1 MIVLPTA
8 RAVSARLLLQKDI
21 NNLLEQHITI
31 GELFSR
37 LIRLNGRRLAQ
48 NNERIILMQRASK
61 FSGFEKLQ
69 IERNFFTFIKNSE
82 YVFRFFEEL
91 GGEERTINNLLDA
104 DTYAEY
110 EEHLLILAQLRE
122 NYLKECNAH
131 NLSDKMFLSEHYTLN
146 ESYAKSL
153 KELKVSIEGYLTRFE
168 LRILKE
174 LSTFSTVLLEFF
186 ARDNNLKMQKTLKE
200 LGFELLCGYDYV
212 LNLTTKKIISSIK
225 ITSQSDVTLYSF
237 SERIAQVG
245 FVKKMIYD
253 FVKSEIA
260 PQNIAII
267 VPDENFAEVLS
278 SFDELKN
285 INLAMGHSL
294 KTSTY
299 VRMLDAISLVLSEP
313 NLANNARA
321 EKYEKEL
328 QILRPLWNKKVE
340 INDFISICK
349 ELVEIE
355 KKVTTKDILLQS
367 LYNFEKLKTI
377 LKSATFRELM
387 QMFLND
393 LNSKSLDDVGGGHIT
408 VMGVLES
415 RAMQYDGVIV
425 LDFNDTFV
433 PKQSTKEMFLNTKVR
448 HFSGLPDQRDRNDL
462 QKYYFERLFEQA
474 KKVAISYVQDEQSSP
489 SRFIY
494 DMRIGKRAKIIQ
506 KNYLNLLFTPHE
518 KRQRIQKQIIK
529 KFNFKEQSLSSTSL
543 KTFLTCKRKFYHRYV
558 QKLKTHQ
565 IETPLPNE
573 SEVGIWLHDAL
584 RNLYNKKNSYSSK
597 EVLKSDFF
605 KELDSLLGKTQMHK
619 YLRDIWM
626 QRLEP
631 FFTLEIERFSKNIK
645 VAECETSMKIVV
657 HGIELYGII
666 DRIDE
671 TKNGYELLDYKS
683 GNFTLYTERTVEK
696 ATDFQLQFYFL
707 LASQK
712 YDINSAGFYS
722 LKNSNITP
730 EIMMDKKL
738 QMLDSIL
745 KTLSEQNE
753 INFKK
758 CESLASCRFCDYV
771 HLCDRS

>member
-8 RAVSARLLLQKDI
+8 RAVSSRLLLQKDI
-21 NNLLEQHITI
+21 DSLLEQHITI

-37 LIRLNGRRLAQ
+37 LIGLNGRRLAQ
-48 NNERIILMQRASK
+48 NNERIVLMRRASE

-69 IERNFFTFIKNSE
+69 IERNFFTFMKNSE

-122 NYLKECNAH
+122 NYLKECNTH

-153 KELKVSIEGYLTRFE
+153 KELRISIEGYLTRFE
-168 LRILKE
+168 LRILVE
-174 LSTFSTVLLEFF
+174 LSTFSIVLLEFF
-186 ARDNNLKMQKTLKE
+186 ARDNNLKMQEAFKE

-212 LNLTTKKIISSIK
+212 LNLTTKEVVSSIK
-225 ITSQSDVTLYSF
+225 VASQSDVTLYSF
-237 SERIAQVG
+237 SERIAQAG

-253 FVKSEIA
+253 FVKSGIE
-260 PQNIAII
+260 PQNIAVI

-294 KTSTY
+294 KESAY
-299 VRMLDAISLVLSEP
+299 VRMLDAIRLVLSEP

-321 EKYEKEL
+321 KEYEKEL

-340 INDFISICK
+340 VDEFINICK
-349 ELVEIE
+349 ELVEVE
-355 KKVTTKDILLQS
+355 KRVTTKDMLFQS
-367 LYNFEKLKTI
+367 LYNFEKLKTV
-377 LKSATFRELM
+377 LKSATFKELM
-387 QMFLND
+387 QMFLNE
-393 LNSKSLDDVGGGHIT
+393 LNSKSLDDIGGGHIT

-433 PKQSTKEMFLNTKVR
+433 PRQSTKEMFLNTQVR
-448 HFSGLPDQRDRNDL
+448 HFSGLPDQSDRNEL

-494 DMRIGKRAKIIQ
+494 DMKIDKRAKIVQ
-506 KNYLNLLFTPHE
+506 ENYLNLLFTPHE
-518 KRQRIQKQIIK
+518 KRQRAQEQIIK
-529 KFNFKEQSLSSTSL
+529 KFNFKEQSLSATSL

-558 QKLKTHQ
+558 QKLKAHK
-565 IETPLPNE
+565 IETPLPDE

-584 RNLYNKKNSYSSK
+584 KNLYQKKNSYSSK
-597 EVLKSDFF
+597 EALKGDFL

-619 YLRDIWM
+619 YLRDLWV

-631 FFTLEIERFSKNIK
+631 FFTLEIERFSKNVK
-645 VAECETSMKIVV
+645 VVECETSMNTKV

-671 TKNGYELLDYKS
+671 TENAYELLDYKS
-683 GNFTLYTERTVEK
+683 GNFTLYTERTIEN

-712 YDINSAGFYS
+712 YNINKTGFYS
-722 LKNSNITP
+722 LKDSNITP
-730 EIMMDKKL
+730 EAMMDEKL
-738 QMLDSIL
+738 QMLDDIL
-745 KTLSEQNE
+745 RTLSEQSE
-753 INFKK
+753 INFEK
-758 CESLASCRFCDYV
+758 CESLAACRFCDYV
-771 HLCDRS
+771 HLCDRA